1 MIRNDIA
8 GLVARAIQDAQAAGA
23 LPAFDLPA
31 FEIGRTKDPKH
42 GDYTTSVAM
51 QSAKPARMAPL
62 TIAQAI
68 AGHMPAS
75 AALVAV
81 EAVPPGFI
89 NFRLSEAWLAGQV
102 AEIEAAA
109 GRYGDIDLHSPA
121 LAGGGD
127 KTCQVEFISANPTGP
142 LHMGSAR
149 NAVLGDAIAS
159 VLEAAGWRVQRE
171 YYVNDAGTQMRTFAE
186 TLYRRYRQALG
197 HEAPLAS
204 HHYQGAYMH
213 DLAREVVAE
222 YGERFAAMSEE
233 SAIAELGEIGRVK
246 VLAWIRTSAERLRIH
261 FGSWYSEKSLYD
273 PGGVFEHV
281 MAGLRQA
288 GMTEVKEG
296 AEWLRTSLF
305 GSDRDEVLV
314 RSSGQPGYYASD
326 VAYHYNK
333 FVERGFDR
341 VVDVWA
347 VDHQN
352 QARRM
357 PYLMMALG
365 LDPRRLDIV
374 LYDLV
379 RLYRDGQEVKLS
391 KRSGD
396 IITVDEVVEEVG
408 ADAVRF
414 LLLTRSNQAVMDFDL
429 NLAVQ
434 QNDQNPVYYVQYA
447 HARMASILR
456 TAAER
461 GFGAEEF
468 GTQMNADVADSSSNQ
483 ADQANL
489 RPAVRFAGDL
499 DLLRH
504 PSELTLLRKV
514 AELPEVIEKAALQLA
529 PHHLAFYAQDLA
541 STFHAFY
548 RDCRVISS
556 DPADAALSC
565 ARLRLVA
572 ATKAVFA
579 RVLALLGVTAP
590 ESM

>member
-8 GLVARAIQDAQAAGA
+8 NLVAQAIVNAQAAGA
-23 LPAFDLPA
+23 LPQFDLPA
-31 FEIGRTKDPKH
+31 VEIGRAKDLKH

-51 QSAKPARMAPL
+51 QSARPARMAPL
-62 TIAQAI
+62 AIAQAI
-68 AGHMPAS
+68 AAHMPAH
-75 AALVAV
+75 AALAAV
-81 EAVPPGFI
+81 EAAPPGFV
-89 NFRLSEAWLAGQV
+89 NFRLSDAWLAGQV

-109 GRYGDIDLHSPA
+109 GSYGDVDL
-121 LAGGGD
+121 GGGR
-127 KTCQVEFISANPTGP
+127 TCQVEFISANPTGP

-149 NAVLGDAIAS
+149 NAVLGDTIAR
-159 VLEAAGWRVQRE
+159 VLAAAGWTIQRE
-171 YYVNDAGTQMRTFAE
+171 YYVNDAGTQIRTFAE
-186 TLYRRYRQALG
+186 TLYRRYLQALG
-197 HEAPLAS
+197 QDAPLES

-213 DLAREVVAE
+213 DLARALLAE
-222 YGERFAAMSEE
+222 HGPRFAQLPAED
-233 SAIAELGEIGRVK
+233 AINALGEIGRDQ
-246 VLAWIRTSAERLRIH
+246 VLAWIRASAEKLRIR
-261 FGSWYSEKSLYD
+261 FDNWYSEKSLYE

-281 MAGLRQA
+281 IGSLRA
-288 GMTEVKEG
+288 ANMIELKDG

-305 GSDRDEVLV
+305 GSDRDEVLI

-326 VAYHYNK
+326 VAYHYDK
-333 FVERGFDR
+333 FVLRGFDR
-341 VVDVWA
+341 VVNVWA

-357 PYLMMALG
+357 PYLMQALG
-365 LDPRRLDIV
+365 LDPKRLDIV
-374 LYDLV
+374 LYDLMT
-379 RLYRDGQEVKLS
+379 LFRDGQEVKLS

-396 IITVDEVVEEVG
+396 IITVDEVVDEVG

-414 LLLTRSNQAVMDFDL
+414 LLLTRSNQAVMEFDL

-434 QNDQNPVYYVQYA
+434 QNDQNPAFYVQYA

-461 GFGAEEF
+461 
-468 GTQMNADVADSSSNQ
+468 D
-483 ADQANL
+483 L
-489 RPAVRFAGDL
+489 PAAAWAAGDL

-504 PSELTLLRKV
+504 PAELTLLRKI
-514 AELPEVIEKAALQLA
+514 AELPEVIEKVALQLA

-541 STFHAFY
+541 GAFHVFY
-548 RDCRVISS
+548 RDCRVISAE
-556 DPADAALSC
+556 PEERALSC

-579 RVLALLGVTAP
+579 RVLDLLGVTAP

>member
-1 MIRNDIA
+1 MPTRILCQANIDKDKREKLQVIRNDIA
-8 GLVARAIQDAQAAGA
+8 GLVAQAVRNAQTAGA
-23 LPAFDLPA
+23 LPPFEPPA
-31 FEIGRTKDPKH
+31 IEINRTKDPKH
-42 GDYTTSVAM
+42 GDYTTSVAL
-51 QSAKPARMAPL
+51 QSAKLAQLAPL
-62 TIAQAI
+62 AVAQAI
-68 AGHMPAS
+68 IAHMPAS
-75 AALVAV
+75 DLLGDV
-81 EAVPPGFI
+81 EAAPPGFI
-89 NFRLSEAWLAGQV
+89 NFRLSDAWLTRQV
-102 AEIEAAA
+102 ATIEAAA
-109 GRYGDIDLHSPA
+109 GHYGAIDL
-121 LAGGGD
+121 GGD
-127 KTCQVEFISANPTGP
+127 KRCQVEFISANPTGP

-149 NAVLGDAIAS
+149 NAVLGDTIAN
-159 VLEAAGWRVQRE
+159 VLAAAGWQIQRE

-186 TLYRRYRQALG
+186 TLYRRYLQVFGRDAAL
-197 HEAPLAS
+197 EAQ
-204 HHYQGAYMH
+204 HYQGAYMIG
-213 DLAREVVAE
+213 LAQEIATEEGDRFLAMAE
-222 YGERFAAMSEE
+222 ED
-233 SAIAELGEIGRVK
+233 AIAALSEIGLRK
-246 VLAWIRTSAERLRIH
+246 ILAWIRASAEKLRIH
-261 FGSWYSEKSLYD
+261 FDHWYSEKSLYE

-281 MAGLRQA
+281 MAQLRAAGL
-288 GMTEVKEG
+288 TEVKDG

-305 GSDRDEVLV
+305 GSDRDEVLI
-314 RSSGQPGYYASD
+314 RSTGQPGYYASD
-326 VAYHYNK
+326 VAYHYDK
-333 FVERGFDR
+333 FVLRGFDR
-341 VVDVWA
+341 VIDVWA

-365 LDPRRLDIV
+365 LDPERLDIV

-461 GFGAEEF
+461 GF
-468 GTQMNADVADSSSNQ
+468 
-483 ADQANL
+483 
-489 RPAVRFAGDL
+489 PAAAWAAADL

-504 PSELTLLRKV
+504 PAELTLLRKI
-514 AELPEVIEKAALQLA
+514 AELPEVIEKAAVQLA
-529 PHHLAFYAQDLA
+529 PHHLAFYAQELA
-541 STFHAFY
+541 SIFHAFY

-556 DPADAALSC
+556 DPADAELSC

-579 RVLALLGVTAP
+579 RVLGLLGVTAP

>member
-1 MIRNDIA
+1 MIRNDIT
-8 GLVARAIQDAQAAGA
+8 GLVAQAIRSAQAAGA

-31 FEIGRTKDPKH
+31 FEIGRTKDPTH

-62 TIAQAI
+62 AIAQAI
-68 AGHMPAS
+68 ASHMPVS
-75 AALVAV
+75 AALAAA

-89 NFRLSEAWLAGQV
+89 NFRLSEAWLAEQV

-109 GRYGDIDLHSPA
+109 GHYGDVDL
-121 LAGGGD
+121 GNG
-127 KTCQVEFISANPTGP
+127 KRCQVEFISANPTGP

-159 VLEAAGWRVQRE
+159 LLAAAGWNIQRE

-197 HEAPLAS
+197 HEAPLDS

-213 DLAREVVAE
+213 DLARDVVAE
-222 YGERFAAMSEE
+222 YGERFVALPEE
-233 SAIAELGEIGRVK
+233 AAIAELGEIGRVT
-246 VLAWIRTSAERLRIH
+246 VLAWIRASAERLRIY
-261 FGSWYSEKSLYD
+261 FDNWYSEKSLYD

-281 MAGLRQA
+281 MVGLRAA
-288 GMTEVKEG
+288 GMTESKDG

-341 VVDVWA
+341 VIDVWA

-357 PYLMMALG
+357 PHLMQALG
-365 LDPRRLDIV
+365 LEPSRLNIV

-396 IITVDEVVEEVG
+396 IITVDEVVDEVG
-408 ADAVRF
+408 ADAVRIM
-414 LLLTRSNQAVMDFDL
+414 LLTRSNQAVMDFDL
-429 NLAVQ
+429 NLVVKQ
-434 QNDQNPVYYVQYA
+434 KDENPVFYVQYA

-456 TAAER
+456 KAAER
-461 GFGAEEF
+461 GF
-468 GTQMNADVADSSSNQ
+468 
-483 ADQANL
+483 
-489 RPAVRFAGDL
+489 PAGRRGDGNP

-504 PSELTLLRKV
+504 PAELTLLRKM
-514 AELPEVIEKAALQLA
+514 AELPEIIEKAAIQLA
-529 PHHLAFYAQDLA
+529 PHTLVFYAMDLA
-541 STFHAFY
+541 RTFHAFY
-548 RDCRVISS
+548 DGCRVISS
-556 DPADAALSC
+556 EPEDAALTC

>member
-8 GLVARAIQDAQAAGA
+8 GLVAQAIQSAQAAGA

-31 FEIGRTKDPKH
+31 FEVGRTKDPKH

-51 QSAKPARMAPL
+51 QSAKLARMAPL
-62 TIAQAI
+62 AIAQAI
-68 AGHMPAS
+68 ASHMPTN
-75 AALVAV
+75 AAVAAV
-81 EAVPPGFI
+81 AAVPPGFI
-89 NFRLSEAWLAGQV
+89 NFRLSDAWLAGQV
-102 AEIEAAA
+102 AEIERAV
-109 GRYGDIDLHSPA
+109 GRYGDIDL
-121 LAGGGD
+121 GRGQ
-127 KTCQVEFISANPTGP
+127 TCQVEFISANPTGP

-149 NAVLGDAIAS
+149 NAVLGDALAS
-159 VLEAAGWRVQRE
+159 VLAAAGWKIQRE

-186 TLYRRYRQALG
+186 TLYRRYLQALG
-197 HEAPLAS
+197 HEAPLES

-213 DLAREVVAE
+213 DLAREILAE
-222 YGERFAAMSEE
+222 HGPRFAEMPEE
-233 SAIAELGEIGRVK
+233 DAIAALSALGLTK
-246 VLAWIRTSAERLRIH
+246 VLAWIRASAERLRIY
-261 FGSWYSEKSLYD
+261 FDNWYSEKSLYE
-273 PGGVFEHV
+273 PGGVFERV
-281 MAGLRQA
+281 IADLRRRQL
-288 GMTEVKEG
+288 TEVKDG
-296 AEWLRTSLF
+296 AEWLRTSVY

-341 VVDVWA
+341 VVNVWA

-357 PYLMMALG
+357 PHLMQALG
-365 LDPRRLDIV
+365 LDPQRLDIV

-396 IITVDEVVEEVG
+396 IITVDEVVDEVG

-461 GFGAEEF
+461 GFGADEN
-468 GTQMNADVADSSSNQ
+468 GTQMNADGADLSSNQ
-483 ADQANL
+483 VDQANL
-489 RPAVRFAGDL
+489 RPAVKWAGDL

-504 PSELTLLRKV
+504 PAELTLLRKM

-541 STFHAFY
+541 GTFHAFY

-556 DPADAALSC
+556 DPADAALSQ

>member
-8 GLVARAIQDAQAAGA
+8 GLVAQAIQDAQAAGA
-23 LPAFDLPA
+23 LPVFDLPA

-62 TIAQAI
+62 AIAQAI

-75 AALVAV
+75 DALAAV

-109 GRYGDIDLHSPA
+109 GRYGDIDL
-121 LAGGGD
+121 GGG

-142 LHMGSAR
+142 LHVGSAR
-149 NAVLGDAIAS
+149 NAVLGDALAR
-159 VLEAAGWRVQRE
+159 VLAAAGWCIQRE

-197 HEAPLAS
+197 HDAPLES

-213 DLAREVVAE
+213 DLARDVAAE
-222 YGERFAAMSEE
+222 YGERFVALPEE
-233 SAIAELGEIGRVK
+233 VAIAELGEIGRVT
-246 VLAWIRTSAERLRIH
+246 VLAWIRASAERLRIY
-261 FGSWYSEKSLYD
+261 FDNWYSEKSLYD

-281 MAGLRQA
+281 MAGLRAA
-288 GMTEVKEG
+288 GMTEIKDG
-296 AEWLRTSLF
+296 AEWLRTSAF
-305 GSDRDEVLV
+305 GSDRDEVLI

-341 VVDVWA
+341 VIDVWA

-365 LDPRRLDIV
+365 LDPKRLDIV

-461 GFGAEEF
+461 GFGGEKV
-468 GTQMNADVADSSSNQ
+468 GTQMNADDADSSLNQ
-483 ADQANL
+483 ANQANL
-489 RPAVRFAGDL
+489 RPVPRSAGDL

-504 PSELTLLRKV
+504 PAELMLLRKV

-541 STFHAFY
+541 GTFHAFY
-548 RDCRVISS
+548 RDCRVISA
-556 DPADAALSC
+556 DPADAALSY